1 MALLVQKTHKLLLAG
16 EKKIINVCILD
27 LYRGK
32 TKNNYFFILIAFCAC
47 PLYIF
52 F

>member
-1 MALLVQKTHKLLLAG
+1 MALLVQNKHKLLLAR
-16 EKKIINVCILD
+16 EKNVCILD
-27 LYRGK
+27 LYKGK